1 MLSFS
6 ALSAHRKCPSAWAY
20 KYLDRLEPADNG
32 GSLAREFGSMWHA
45 LRAIDSIER
54 GVIAGTL
61 RHQPEV
67 LTTGDFGPKFTA
79 DVTEDGVILGY
90 QHPQFGTV
98 TDETGLLI
106 ALHAWFK
113 GLSDNAREAWD
124 DAFPDG
130 MLYRLRRMN
139 DRWHAQWDDDT
150 AHELVLG
157 VEVEASRDLGDYSL
171 GGKVDEVYF
180 DTRRNLVVVR
190 DHKSSGSMPAME
202 AADDLMD
209 SQLHLYAWIVT
220 PVVLP
225 WGYGE
230 PRALAYDRART
241 AQAKDPAVTKAGTL
255 SKSVTDY
262 DLLAYLAFT
271 AEPVPYPGL
280 KKDGSGAGEYIREEA
295 VVARLSTPAAADA
308 WNRRTLTPVNVN
320 VVKAHLLAA
329 RDTAQDQDRT
339 KARYTGAGTAPRNL
353 DRRGCSWCDFL
364 GLCRAQ
370 MLGGTGPDTAYDL
383 DEFGLRQRR

>member
-45 LRAIDSIER
+45 LRAISSIQR
-54 GVIAGTL
+54 GHASKTL
-61 RHQPEV
+61 QQEPV
-67 LTTGDFGPKFTA
+67 TITTGDFGPRFEVDY
-79 DVTEDGVILGY
+79 DVPGGY
-90 QHPQFGTV
+90 RHPQYGEV
-98 TDETGLLI
+98 TDEGTLLAALGL
-106 ALHAWFK
+106 WFDR
-113 GLSDNAREAWD
+113 LPAEDRAAWD
-124 DAFPDG
+124 ETYPEGA
-130 MLYRLRRMN
+130 LTRLARMN
-139 DRWHAQWDDDT
+139 ERWHAQWDDAT

-230 PRALAYDRART
+230 PRAMAYDRART

-280 KKDGSGAGEYIREEA
+280 KKDGSGAGEYVREEA